1 MINKVALTLLVAL
14 IGVPGH
20 ASVLLLG
27 ENPGQYAI
35 SVHID
40 NDSES

>member
-1 MINKVALTLLVAL
+1 MLGGRGGISAPT
-14 IGVPGH
+14 PED
-20 ASVLLLG
+20 VLLLG